1 MKKIRNLHSVADREH
16 ARETMGRASELPFW
30 TRIRNARRGKGDAEA
45 PIGLDEE
52 GALYRSATGTAEETQ
67 WVLIWRRFKK
77 HRLAMGSLVVV
88 FLLYLV
94 AIFAEFVAP
103 MDPRAFDSRFPY
115 APPHTIRLL
124 HRSPEGRTF
133 RPHVLGYTVV
143 LDQLRFIRTFEEDP
157 EQIIDIGFF
166 VTTEPYKLMGFIPM
180 ERRLFGAKNPEDSV
194 FLLGADRLGRDLL
207 SRMIYGTRISM
218 TVGLV
223 GVAMSLILGVALG
236 GISGYFGGAVD
247 TFIQRLIEFLQSIP
261 SIPLWLGLSAAIPPR
276 VDPLMVY
283 FYITIILSVLGW
295 TGLGRVVRGK
305 FMSLKTEDFVVAA
318 RLDGCSSFRI
328 IRRHMVPSF
337 ASHIIATT
345 TLAVPHMIIGETSL
359 SFLGLGLRAPVISW
373 GVLLQEAQNIRTV
386 SMAPWLLL
394 PGVMVAIAV
403 LALNF
408 LGDGLRDAAD
418 PYA

>member
-1 MKKIRNLHSVADREH
+1 MKRRGQIPGLEDRDY
-16 ARETMGRASELPFW
+16 RRGKNGLNVTLPFW
-30 TRIRNARRGKGDAEA
+30 TRVRNTRRGTSDADA
-45 PIGLDEE
+45 PIGLDE
-52 GALYRSATGTAEETQ
+52 GGVLYRSETGSTDETQ
-67 WVLIWRRFKK
+67 WVLIWRRFRK
-77 HRLAMGSLVVV
+77 HRMAMVSLVVV
-88 FLLYLV
+88 ALLYGI

-103 MDPRAFDSRFPY
+103 MNPRAFDSRFPY
-115 APPHTIRLL
+115 APPHIVRLMY
-124 HRSPEGRTF
+124 SSSEGRVF
-133 RPHVLGYTVV
+133 RPHVLGYSVI
-143 LDQLRFIRTFEEDP
+143 LDQARFIRIFEEDP
-157 EQIIDIGFF
+157 ANVIDIGFF
-166 VTTEPYKLMGFIPM
+166 VVAEPYKLMGLFPM
-180 ERRLFGAKNPEDSV
+180 QRRLFGAKNPENPV

-223 GVAMSLILGVALG
+223 GVAMSLVLGVTLG

-276 VDPLMVY
+276 VDPLVVY

-386 SMAPWLLL
+386 STAPWLLL
-394 PGVMVAIAV
+394 PGIMVAVAV